1 MRVRLI
7 FLMVG
12 VLAAAMMMSAAAPA
26 QDREVQFGLRTGYY
40 VGTDGPFVGMEVT
53 VPFLPLFIFNP
64 NIEAAFGN
72 DRDTFSM
79 NADAYIE
86 LPLPSPSSVWFGG
99 GPAVLVRN
107 YDQSPSHHPGR
118 PPHYKDD
125 DVNLG
130 FNLLSG
136 VGWRTGNGSQFYFQG
151 KFVIAGDPEGV
162 FSFGVRF

>member
-7 FLMVG
+7 FLMSV

-26 QDREVQFGLRTGYY
+26 KDREVQFGLRTGYY

-53 VPFLPLFIFNP
+53 VPFLPLLIFNP

-79 NADAYIE
+79 NADAYLE

-107 YDQSPSHHPGR
+107 YSLPAPYDR
-118 PPHYKDD
+118 D

-151 KFVIAGDPEGV
+151 KFVIASDPEGV